1 MTASLGASATRAL
14 LHRRSLYVSFS
25 ILYLYRY
32 DVVQGLVGRQEWF

>member
-14 LHRRSLYVSFS
+14 LIVDRSYVSFS

-32 DVVQGLVGRQEWF
+32 DVVQGLVGAAEWF